1 MTLNK
6 VVTQVPVE
14 HACRNHSETLQLS
27 SWRERKKQRNDTYK
41 SGPWCTF
48 LHLLLRP
55 FFTFGHQSC
64 VQCKMRFLPLCWFIA
79 GMMCPVTIV
88 IHQYFS
94 ISVSCSILRKP
105 NFRAASISFV
115 SIVSI
120 FLCSVANIL
129 ES

>member
-6 VVTQVPVE
+6 VVTQVP
-14 HACRNHSETLQLS
+14 CRTCLQKPLGNLTTKFLARKEETEKRHIQ
-27 SWRERKKQRNDTYK
+27 
-41 SGPWCTF
+41 SGPYCTF

-55 FFTFGHQSC
+55 FFTFGHQNC

-120 FLCSVANIL
+120 FLCSVANI
-129 ES
+129 